1 MKEMNLRQ
9 VTITM
14 IDNSV
19 FRGCLNI
26 SSCRRLS
33 DFFRKPESLFI
44 VLFDARKGEDSE
56 KKVYFINSNHI
67 LWVEPSETGGR
78 EGFETIL
85 P

>member
-1 MKEMNLRQ
+1 
-9 VTITM
+9 
-14 IDNSV
+14 
-19 FRGCLNI
+19 
-26 SSCRRLS
+26 
-33 DFFRKPESLFI
+33 LFI